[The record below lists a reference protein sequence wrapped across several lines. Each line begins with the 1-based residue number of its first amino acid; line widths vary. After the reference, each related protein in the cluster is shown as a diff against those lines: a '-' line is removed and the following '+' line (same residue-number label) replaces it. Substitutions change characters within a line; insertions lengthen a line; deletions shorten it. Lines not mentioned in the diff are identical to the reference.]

1 MATRRQS
8 LPSLQYTPPE
18 VINQSTTN
26 GDVRLFV
33 YKLVR
38 QCDEDLDE
46 YAAWD
51 IARKVRGDGR
61 VVLRFKRDK
70 WIELLGDCGDI
81 IYEEIES
88 QKYVDVS

>member
-8 LPSLQYTPPE
+8 LPSLQYNPPKA
-18 VINQSTTN
+18 IKQSTTN

-33 YKLVR
+33 YKLIR
-38 QCDEDLDE
+38 HCDKDLDE
-46 YAAWD
+46 RAAWD

-61 VVLRFKRDK
+61 VVLRFKKDK
-70 WIELLGDCGDI
+70 WIELLGDWGEI
-81 IYEEIES
+81 IDEEIES